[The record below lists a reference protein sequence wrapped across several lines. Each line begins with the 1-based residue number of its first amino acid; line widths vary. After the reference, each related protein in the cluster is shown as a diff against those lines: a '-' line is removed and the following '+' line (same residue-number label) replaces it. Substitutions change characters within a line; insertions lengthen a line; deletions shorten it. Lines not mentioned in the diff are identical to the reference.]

1 MLDEARQ
8 ELQETRE
15 RSQIRPTHTFSR
27 LPGFFPRKHEQQAIQ
42 RALEGEPSFTV
53 LFGAPS
59 VGKVRHTRSQLTS
72 LHSD

>member
-8 ELQETRE
+8 EIQETRE

-27 LPGFFPRKHEQQAIQ
+27 LPGFFPRRHEMQAIK

-59 VGKVRHTRSQLTS
+59 VGKVRLTRAS
-72 LHSD
+72 LHRR